1 MKPRVFLDTN
11 VFVYAFEFPDS
22 NSRRIVE
29 LLNRGEIEAVICEQ
43 VLHEVQRYFAKHYG
57 KEVAG
62 AFRHYLLLSCI
73 VIPSS
78 QIRPALERYRGK
90 VKDKDLEQLT
100 VVKELGLRFL
110 VSFDR
115 DFAPFE
121 EYVTPK
127 EFLGLL
133 GKETTDVEF

>member
-62 AFRHYLLLSCI
+62 TFRHYLLLSCI
-73 VIPSS
+73 PRSGLPWNAIGERSRTKTSS
-78 QIRPALERYRGK
+78 
-90 VKDKDLEQLT
+90 
-100 VVKELGLRFL
+100 
-110 VSFDR
+110 S
-115 DFAPFE
+115 
-121 EYVTPK
+121 
-127 EFLGLL
+127 
-133 GKETTDVEF
+133 